1 QSGATPREIAAAGQL
16 VMLTQRLGKSAN
28 EFMTPDGINQDTAF
42 LLGHDAGTFNDI
54 VHGFLE
60 GSPVLRLPPTTHAD
74 ARGRLVELRDQF
86 AIYQRE
92 LSGVLGNLKHF
103 IAAKEAERR
112 IFVDSESLRERL
124 LNLQQA
130 YRGSEGGGTLRW
142 ALVVC
147 AALSVLLGLLV
158 AALQLQQSRQCA
170 TEAEQAQVQAEQQ
183 GLKALADEEEAR
195 RINQQNQA
203 AILRLMNELQE
214 VAEGNLT
221 IHATVSENITGAI
234 ADSVNFTLDELR
246 RLLGKVRATAQQV
259 ASSCS
264 TAQGIS
270 GDLLALAARQSQEIQ
285 QTGQAVLQMAQQI
298 HQVSRAASESADV
311 AQASLSAAKQGES
324 AVQDAIGSMQQLREQ
339 MQESAKRIKR
349 LGDSS
354 LEIGDIVDLIAGITE
369 QTQVL
374 ALNAA
379 IQAASAGEAGRG
391 FAVVAEEVQRLA
403 ERSGDAARQIAQLV
417 KTVQADAQ
425 EAVAAMERSTQR
437 VVDGARRSDSAG
449 AALAEIH
456 RISQH
461 LADLIRGIS
470 SAAGQQ
476 TSLADHV
483 AHHIDSILTVTE
495 HTRQGTQMTANSV
508 SELALLAD
516 ELGSA
521 INRFRIDASSVQD
534 LTADA
539 DGRVQRVVALAALA
553 ALGETITQCLS
564 EIARAYRQAD
574 APSLDPAISADAA
587 RQLAQIDGAL
597 MLAGQQ
603 GWAALVRLVH
613 EQLTQ
618 NHPTSPVRAAEIT
631 PQAAASMVRR
641 LQLVLQRAIKQT
653 LLGKTRSTAELLH
666 CWQQLEMAECS
677 TSLHPAMLVS
687 LALDADALDNASFTS
702 RLDQPSDTTMFDL
715 GVGGTRAAEVDVHIN
730 AVADSDTEADQLLLN
745 LLRA

>member
-1 QSGATPREIAAAGQL
+1 MDPDQRLDHPVLSLSSRASSSVRAWWYRICQWPQQTKLGLIRRSIDGSRFTPQYGLKWALGLSLLALVTLAWLYTDSTLTAAVKTQMASELLMHSQRLGKAAPNAIQGNADAFRQLSQSRREIDQSLEVLANGGVWQGHRLPAADDAMLARIAAIRSVWQRSSLASTQLLTLEKPLTGFRGTLQKLNTLNPVLLELSEQVATLLAQSGVTPREIAAAGQL

-28 EFMTPDGINQDTAF
+28 EFLTPDGINQDTAF
-42 LLGHDAGTFNDI
+42 LLGRDAGTFNDI

-124 LNLQQA
+124 LTLQQA

-158 AALQLQQSRQCA
+158 AALQLQQSRQRA
-170 TEAEQAQVQAEQQ
+170 TEAEQAQAQAEQQ

-221 IHATVSENITGAI
+221 IHATVSEDITGAI

-470 SAAGQQ
+470 SAAGEQ

-516 ELGSA
+516 ELGGA
-521 INRFRIDASSVQD
+521 INRFRIDA
-534 LTADA
+534 
-539 DGRVQRVVALAALA
+539 
-553 ALGETITQCLS
+553 
-564 EIARAYRQAD
+564 
-574 APSLDPAISADAA
+574 
-587 RQLAQIDGAL
+587 
-597 MLAGQQ
+597 
-603 GWAALVRLVH
+603 
-613 EQLTQ
+613 
-618 NHPTSPVRAAEIT
+618 
-631 PQAAASMVRR
+631 
-641 LQLVLQRAIKQT
+641 
-653 LLGKTRSTAELLH
+653 
-666 CWQQLEMAECS
+666 
-677 TSLHPAMLVS
+677 
-687 LALDADALDNASFTS
+687 
-702 RLDQPSDTTMFDL
+702 
-715 GVGGTRAAEVDVHIN
+715 
-730 AVADSDTEADQLLLN
+730 
-745 LLRA
+745 